1 VSEIGV
7 IAKQP
12 SPAAD
17 ASRRP
22 DRRPGQT
29 IGKLLD
35 AGREELRNTAYA
47 DMTMR
52 AVATRA
58 GVSSASAYK
67 YFPSKAALVAAIY
80 LRLLRTVQIHT
91 NVNDT
96 TKTRV
101 SATMRDMA
109 LVAAD
114 EPDLINA
121 FTAAVMADDPAVG
134 PLRQEIA
141 SEVAKRISAAL
152 GPGWSHAVKSTLQ
165 LTFSGAL
172 MTAHFLTYDQIA
184 EGLEDAVHLILG
196 ASVA

>member
-1 VSEIGV
+1 
-7 IAKQP
+7 
-12 SPAAD
+12 
-17 ASRRP
+17 
-22 DRRPGQT
+22 GQT

-35 AGREELRNTAYA
+35 AGQQELRATAYA

-52 AVATRA
+52 ALAARA
-58 GVSSASAYK
+58 GVSPASAYK

-80 LRLLRTVQIHT
+80 LRLLRTVPLHT
-91 NVNDT
+91 NVNDS

-101 SATMRDMA
+101 RATMRDMA

-114 EPDLINA
+114 EPELINA

-134 PLRQEIA
+134 ALRQQIA
-141 SEVAKRISAAL
+141 SEVSTRINAAL
-152 GPGWSHAVKSTLQ
+152 GPGWSTAVRSTLQ

-184 EGLEDAVHLILG
+184 QWLEDAVHLILG